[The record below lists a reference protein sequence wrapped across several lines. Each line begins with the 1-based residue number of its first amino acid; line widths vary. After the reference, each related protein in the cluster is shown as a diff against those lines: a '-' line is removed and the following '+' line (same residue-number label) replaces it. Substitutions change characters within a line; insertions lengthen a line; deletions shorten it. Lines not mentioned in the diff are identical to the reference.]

1 MSTIEDAPPAA
12 ETVDPEGS
20 AANGALSEHPQNG
33 AAVPE
38 ATPLASDAPA
48 ETVQAAPH
56 THESAAGG
64 ADTPST
70 GAAPRSVVEQVARE
84 QLRPVE
90 VVRRLDEFII
100 GQGKAKKSVAIALR
114 NRIRRQRL
122 PEELRNEVLPKNIL
136 MIGPTGVGKTE
147 IARRVARLT
156 ASPFIKVEA
165 TKFTEV
171 GYVGRDVES
180 IVRDL
185 LEQTITEVHNDRI
198 SEVEEQSRD
207 MANSRILD
215 TLLDAEDRAEAL
227 QRAPAPADGIAGP
240 PEPVDAAKAKRLR
253 RARKRRLSL
262 RMSAGHL
269 EDRLID
275 IEVEEPFQP
284 AFEGFAG
291 TGLEEVGYS
300 LSDFFSQMAPIRKR
314 QKRMSV
320 NDARTVLMQ
329 EETDRLIDMDRV
341 YDDAIRLIEDDGI
354 VFIDE
359 VDKIAGHASDHG
371 PDVSGEGVQRDLL
384 PILEGSTI
392 HTRYGPVRTDHIL
405 FIAAGAFT
413 AVRPSDLIPEF
424 QGRFPIRVELQALS
438 EDDLVR
444 ILTEPS
450 NALTTQYTALLATE
464 GVALD
469 FAPDG
474 IRELARQAHQVNEE
488 DENIGARRL
497 FTIMEQVLEDVSFR
511 AEEFASDTVVIDAD
525 YVSERLGNLV
535 RNQDL
540 RHFVL

>member
-12 ETVDPEGS
+12 ETAVPAD
-20 AANGALSEHPQNG
+20 ATANGAVNEHPHNG
-33 AAVPE
+33 TAAPE
-38 ATPLASDAPA
+38 ATPP
-48 ETVQAAPH
+48 
-56 THESAAGG
+56 AGG
-64 ADTPST
+64 IA
-70 GAAPRSVVEQVARE
+70 GNGERARNVVERVSRE

-100 GQGKAKKSVAIALR
+100 GQQKAKKSVAIALR
-114 NRIRRQRL
+114 NRIRRQQL

-215 TLLDAEDRAEAL
+215 TLLDAEDRAAVL
-227 QRAPAPADGIAGP
+227 QPAPAPADGTAGP
-240 PEPVDAAKAKRLR
+240 PAPVDAAKEKRLR
-253 RARKRRLSL
+253 RARRRRLYQRL
-262 RMSAGHL
+262 SAGQL

-275 IEVEEPFQP
+275 IDVEEPFQP

-320 NDARTVLMQ
+320 ADARTVLMQ
-329 EETDRLIDMDRV
+329 EESDRLIDMDRV

-405 FIAAGAFT
+405 FVAAGAFT
-413 AVRPSDLIPEF
+413 AARPSDLIPEF

-511 AEEFASDTVVIDAD
+511 AEEFAGDTVVIDAE
-525 YVSERLGNLV
+525 YVSRRLGSLV

>member
-1 MSTIEDAPPAA
+1 MTVVEHPSVADTEAPGVTAPAEREPQAPAANGSGTPSGAPPA
-12 ETVDPEGS
+12 E
-20 AANGALSEHPQNG
+20 
-33 AAVPE
+33 VP
-38 ATPLASDAPA
+38 PPAPA
-48 ETVQAAPH
+48 Q
-56 THESAAGG
+56 G
-64 ADTPST
+64 
-70 GAAPRSVVEQVARE
+70 VVEEVERE

-100 GQGKAKKSVAIALR
+100 GQGDAKKSVAIALR
-114 NRIRRQRL
+114 NRIRRQQL
-122 PEELRNEVLPKNIL
+122 PDELRHEVLPKNIL

-156 ASPFIKVEA
+156 ASPLIKVEA

-198 SEVEEQSRD
+198 ADVEDQARD
-207 MANSRILD
+207 LANSRIVD
-215 TLLDAEDRAEAL
+215 RLLDAEDRAAA
-227 QRAPAPADGIAGP
+227 QRATAAADPSAIAEP
-240 PEPVDAAKAKRLR
+240 PPDDAALARRR
-253 RARKRRLSL
+253 RARRRHLLRRLL
-262 RMSAGHL
+262 AGTV
-269 EDRLID
+269 EEKYVD

-314 QKRMSV
+314 QKRMSIA
-320 NDARTVLMQ
+320 DARTVLMQ

-359 VDKIAGHASDHG
+359 VDKICGHTTDHG

-384 PILEGSTI
+384 PILEGSTV

-413 AVRPSDLIPEF
+413 AARPSDLIPEF
-424 QGRFPIRVELQALS
+424 QGRFPIRVELRALS

-450 NALTTQYTALLATE
+450 NALTKQYAALLATE
-464 GVALD
+464 GVVLD
-469 FAPDG
+469 FAPGG
-474 IRELARQAHQVNEE
+474 IRELASQAHKVNEE

-497 FTIMEQVLEDVSFR
+497 FTIMEKVLEEVSFR
-511 AEEFASDTVVIDAD
+511 AEDFAGQTVTIDAE
-525 YVSERLGNLV
+525 YVSRRLGSLV
-535 RNQDL
+535 RNEDL